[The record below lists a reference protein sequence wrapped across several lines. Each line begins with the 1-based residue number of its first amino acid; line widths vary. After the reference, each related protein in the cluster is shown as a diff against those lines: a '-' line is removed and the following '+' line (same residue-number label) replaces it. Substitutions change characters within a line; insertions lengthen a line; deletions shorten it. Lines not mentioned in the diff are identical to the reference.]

1 MIHPNDFGPSDDEPP
16 RWWRAVVFVA
26 AIVAGV
32 LTVNALTGCAK
43 IQPRPAQM
51 AQSYDTCVTVV
62 GDAHVGPATAVARYR
77 DARDNV
83 MVVLAQ
89 ALASQGSRSEMAQEL
104 DACAGPIASHEATN
118 TAIVRSNADIAGAV
132 ADALKLP
139 ASIMAGGWAAER
151 LLSNAGSSNTSVS
164 GTNNTTGGRDAASFK
179 RMDVSS
185 TISAGDNSGDEA
197 VTLPAE

>member
-1 MIHPNDFGPSDDEPP
+1 MLHPNDFHVSDDVAP

-26 AIVAGV
+26 VIV
-32 LTVNALTGCAK
+32 LALAVFSGCAK
-43 IQPRPAQM
+43 IQPRPVQM
-51 AQSYDTCVTVV
+51 AQSYDTCVTIV
-62 GDAHVGPATAVARYR
+62 GDAHVGPAPTVARYR

-89 ALASQGSRSEMAQEL
+89 ALAQQGRQSAMAQEL

-118 TAIVRSNADIAGAV
+118 TAIVRSNADITGAV
-132 ADALKLP
+132 TDALKMP

-151 LLSNAGSSNTSVS
+151 LLSNAGSSNTTVS
-164 GTNNTTGGRDAASFK
+164 GANNTTGGRDAKSFSRK
-179 RMDVSS
+179 DVSS
-185 TISAGDNSGDEA
+185 TISAGDNGGDEA